1 MCDVDRD
8 DGLTGSGA
16 SLRRCLACG
25 TLFEGRGRAL
35 YHSRACQQQA
45 YRLRRGRGREPLLAA
60 WAGELREQQALVEQ
74 TVYQCVRCEE
84 RYLGERRCPTC
95 NLMCRKLGL
104 GGRCAHCD
112 ELMLVIELLGGA

>member
-1 MCDVDRD
+1 MCDVGRD
-8 DGLTGSGA
+8 DGAANSA

-25 TLFEGRGRAL
+25 VLFEGRSRAL

-45 YRLRRGRGREPLLAA
+45 YRLRRRKGREPLLAT
-60 WAGELREQQALVEQ
+60 WTRELRERRALVAQ
-74 TVYQCVRCEE
+74 TVYECVRCEE

-104 GGRCAHCD
+104 GGRCLHCD
-112 ELMLVIELLGGA
+112 EPMLVIELLGGA

>member
-1 MCDVDRD
+1 MCDVGRD
-8 DGLTGSGA
+8 DGLAGGGA

-25 TLFEGRGRAL
+25 ILFEGRGRAL

-45 YRLRRGRGREPLLAA
+45 YRLRRGSGREPLLAA
-60 WAGELREQQALVEQ
+60 GAGQLREQQALVEQ